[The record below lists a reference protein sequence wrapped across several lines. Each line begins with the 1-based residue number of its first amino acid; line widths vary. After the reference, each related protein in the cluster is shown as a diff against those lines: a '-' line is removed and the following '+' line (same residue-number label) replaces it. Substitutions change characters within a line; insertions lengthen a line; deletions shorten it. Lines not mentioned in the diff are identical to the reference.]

1 MLIGMSSIP
10 MPPDRR
16 AIGIEGEALAIEE
29 GEAVPISDSVV
40 YLVDGSLPDLAN
52 AKSPTP

>member
-1 MLIGMSSIP
+1 MSSIP